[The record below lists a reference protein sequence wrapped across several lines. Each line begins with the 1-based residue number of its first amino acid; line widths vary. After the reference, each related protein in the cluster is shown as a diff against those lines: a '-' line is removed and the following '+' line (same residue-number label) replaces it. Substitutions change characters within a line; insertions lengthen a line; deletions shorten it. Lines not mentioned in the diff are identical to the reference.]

1 MPVAGREESGWDAPP
16 FEGDI
21 AQGDGDRFFRAPI
34 RPPREEA
41 FRRDTQGGCMQA
53 LPIRPRTDTKP
64 PGIRVIPL

>member
-1 MPVAGREESGWDAPP
+1 MRRPLKEISRREMGTGSSGA
-16 FEGDI
+16 
-21 AQGDGDRFFRAPI
+21 RAPI